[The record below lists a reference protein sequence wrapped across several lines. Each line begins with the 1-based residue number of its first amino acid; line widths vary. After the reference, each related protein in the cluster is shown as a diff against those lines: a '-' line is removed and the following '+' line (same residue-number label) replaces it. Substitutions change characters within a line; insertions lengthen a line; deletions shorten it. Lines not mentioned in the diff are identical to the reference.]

1 MIILLIPITLV
12 LIMLF
17 YVIFE
22 MAFGTEKKEQ
32 QDLKDSM
39 SKEEYDNLK
48 KNDN

>member
-1 MIILLIPITLV
+1 
-12 LIMLF
+12 MLF

-32 QDLKDSM
+32 QDFKDSM